1 MTFQEFLGRL
11 LTERD
16 LRRRYREAPEA
27 VLAAADMD
35 DGDRNAARALEIDAV
50 ERQARALVHKRYTEV
65 RQMLPA
71 TFDALGHSALQRFAD
86 YADTYWP
93 EGHRRHQA
101 DVIAFIAY
109 LRRHRLSIVAAEA
122 RRLCFRFSARRL
134 QFGWQ
139 QMTTRY
145 GKRRGLQI
153 LYRVKGRP
161 REAFVFVA

>member
-71 TFDALGHSALQRFAD
+71 TFDALGHSALQLCGLCRHLLA
-86 YADTYWP
+86 
-93 EGHRRHQA
+93 RRSPPA
-101 DVIAFIAY
+101 S
-109 LRRHRLSIVAAEA
+109 RRCDRLYRLSPATPAID
-122 RRLCFRFSARRL
+122 RCS
-134 QFGWQ
+134 GSK
-139 QMTTRY
+139 TTV
-145 GKRRGLQI
+145 LQI
-153 LYRVKGRP
+153 LRTATAIWLATNDHAVR
-161 REAFVFVA
+161 